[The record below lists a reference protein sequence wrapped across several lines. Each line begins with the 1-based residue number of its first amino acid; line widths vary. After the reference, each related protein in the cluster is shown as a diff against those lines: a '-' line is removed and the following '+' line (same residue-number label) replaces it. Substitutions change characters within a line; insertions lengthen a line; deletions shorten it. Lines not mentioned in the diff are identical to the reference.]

1 MNAIKGLLKI
11 IKLFLNKKYTDLNDI
26 ANSYTRVSEGY
37 NESFLKE
44 MHKYN
49 KEMLEKVIIKYI
61 DKKATKA
68 PRVLDLGCGTGF
80 NSNFINSRI
89 NNSEFTLVD
98 ISEGML
104 NQAKNNSNLEANF
117 IKSDMLSFLRSSKDN
132 SFDIVIC
139 AWAIK
144 YQNPNEIINEVSRV
158 LKKDGYFAVIV
169 NLKGTLPEVR
179 KIYPKLILKNYKKIN
194 KVMKELP
201 NPIHPRTFTRWF
213 KKENFSK
220 VEVKSGSHVFTFD
233 DTESLV
239 SFITSTGALAGFD
252 AMVDMQDNDVRKLMI
267 KLFNKKNINT
277 ITHKYVWGIFKNDK

>member
-1 MNAIKGLLKI
+1 MNTLKGLFKI
-11 IKLFLNKKYTDLNDI
+11 IKLFLSKQYTDLNDI
-26 ANSYTRVSEGY
+26 ANSYTRVSESY
-37 NESFLKE
+37 NDSFLKE

-61 DKKATKA
+61 DENSTSFPK
-68 PRVLDLGCGTGF
+68 VLDLGCGTGF

-89 NNSEFTLVD
+89 NDSEFTLVD

-104 NQAKNNSNLEANF
+104 NQAKNNSDLESKL
-117 IKSDMLSFLRSSKDN
+117 IKSDMLSFLKNSKDN

-139 AWAIK
+139 TWAIK
-144 YQNPNEIINEVSRV
+144 YQNPNEIIKEVSRV

-179 KIYPKLILKNYKKIN
+179 KIYPKLILKNYKKVN
-194 KVMKELP
+194 KIMKELP
-201 NPIHPRTFTRWF
+201 NPIHSKTFTRWF

-220 VEVKSGSHVFTFD
+220 VEVKRGSHIFTFD
-233 DTESLV
+233 NTESLV

-252 AMVDMQDNDVRKLMI
+252 AMVDMQDNDIKYSMI

>member
-1 MNAIKGLLKI
+1 MNTLKGLFKI
-11 IKLFLNKKYTDLNDI
+11 IKLFLSKKYTDLNDI
-26 ANSYTRVSEGY
+26 ANSYTRVSGSY
-37 NESFLKE
+37 NEYFLKE

-61 DKKATKA
+61 DKKAATSPK
-68 PRVLDLGCGTGF
+68 VLDLGCGTGF
-80 NSNFINSRI
+80 NSSFVNSRI
-89 NNSEFTLVD
+89 NNSEFVLVD

-104 NQAKNNSNLEANF
+104 NQAKNNSNLNAKF
-117 IKSDMLSFLRSSKDN
+117 VQSDMLSFLRSYKDN

-144 YQNPNEIINEVSRV
+144 YQNPNEIIKEVSRV

-179 KIYPKLILKNYKKIN
+179 KIYPKLILKNYKKIS

-201 NPIHPRTFTRWF
+201 NPINSKTFTRWF

-220 VEVKSGSHVFTFD
+220 VEVKSGSHIFTFD

-252 AMVDMQDNDVRKLMI
+252 AMIDMQDNEIKNSMI
-267 KLFNKKNINT
+267 KLFNKKDINT

>member
-1 MNAIKGLLKI
+1 MNNLKGLFKI
-11 IKLFLNKKYTDLNDI
+11 INLFLSKKYTDLNDI
-26 ANSYTRVSEGY
+26 ANSYTRVSEVY
-37 NESFLKE
+37 NDSFLKE

-49 KEMLEKVIIKYI
+49 KEMLDKVIIRYI
-61 DKKATKA
+61 DKISNQYIEI
-68 PRVLDLGCGTGF
+68 LDLACGTGF

-89 NNSEFTLVD
+89 NNSKFTLVD

-104 NQAKNNSNLEANF
+104 KQAKNNSNLDAKY
-117 IKSDMLSFLRSSKDN
+117 IKSDMLSFLKMSKDN

-144 YQNPNEIINEVSRV
+144 YQNPNEIIKEVSRV

-194 KVMKELP
+194 KIMKELP
-201 NPIHPRTFTRWF
+201 NPINQKTFTRWF
-213 KKENFSK
+213 LKENFSK
-220 VEVKSGSHVFTFD
+220 IEVKSGYHIFTFD
-233 DTESLV
+233 DSKSLV
-239 SFITSTGALAGFD
+239 SFVTSTGALAGFD
-252 AMVDMQDNDVRKLMI
+252 AMVDMEDDDIKNSMT
-267 KLFNKKNINT
+267 KLFNQKEINT